1 MVDILKRVGW
11 IFLLLLPLA
20 IINVVLSNVPKITPV
35 AFHPEKSPEFTGR
48 LATNKILSSADALLK
63 GQVSGPEDIALDDD
77 GNIYISNAD
86 GNILVLRTNG
96 ELDTLVSTL
105 GRPLGLAF
113 APSGDLIVCHEP
125 MGLISVDDTGN
136 ITRLAGNDEG
146 IHLADDLAVSS
157 DGIVYFSDATIFE
170 DLNSFYYDILIHQPF
185 GRVFSYNLNSG
196 ILELIVDSLYFAN
209 GIAISP
215 EEDYLLIAETAA
227 YKIRKYWLKGEH
239 AGTDKIIADN
249 LSGFPDGIIGNG
261 NGEYW
266 ISMAS
271 PRKWS
276 VDHLYHPYVWVK
288 QILKY
293 LPEILRPGPD
303 KYGLIIKIDG
313 DGNILESLHDPDGT
327 VLHTI
332 TNVVEWNNALYMGSL
347 YNDTVGKLI
356 LQNNPLPHN
365 KR

>member
-1 MVDILKRVGW
+1 LADLLKRVGW

-20 IINVVLSNVPKITPV
+20 IINVVQSDIPKITPV
-35 AFHPEKSPEFTGR
+35 AFHPVKSPEFTGM
-48 LATNKILSSADALLK
+48 LATNTILSTADKLLK

-77 GNIYISNAD
+77 GNLYISNAD
-86 GNILVLRTNG
+86 GNLLVLRTNG

-113 APSGDLIVCHEP
+113 APNGDLIVCHEP
-125 MGLISVDDTGN
+125 MGLISINKMGK
-136 ITRLAGNDEG
+136 ITEISGRLEG
-146 IHLADDLAVSS
+146 IHLADDLAVSTK
-157 DGIVYFSDATIFE
+157 GIVYFSDATIFD
-170 DLNSFYYDILIHQPF
+170 DLNSFYYDILIHKPF
-185 GRVFSYNLNSG
+185 GRVFSYDLNSG

-215 EEDYLLIAETAA
+215 DEDFLLIAETAA
-227 YKIRKYWLKGEH
+227 YKIRKYWLKGEY
-239 AGTDKIIADN
+239 AGTDEIIADN
-249 LSGFPDGIIGNG
+249 LPGFPDGIIGNG

-266 ISMAS
+266 VSMAS

-293 LPEILRPGPD
+293 LPEFLRPGPI

-313 DGNILESLHDPDGT
+313 DGNILKSLHDPNGN

-332 TNVVEWNNALYMGSL
+332 TNVVEWNNTLYIGSL
-347 YNDTVGKLI
+347 YNDTVGKL
-356 LQNNPLPHN
+356 LLE
-365 KR
+365 